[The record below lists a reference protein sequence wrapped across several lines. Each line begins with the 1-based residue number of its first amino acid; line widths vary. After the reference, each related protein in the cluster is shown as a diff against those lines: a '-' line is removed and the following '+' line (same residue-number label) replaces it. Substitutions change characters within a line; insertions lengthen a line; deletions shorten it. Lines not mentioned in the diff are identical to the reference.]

1 MISGT
6 RYRLTVEINRQAE
19 LARDIARSQAEVST
33 GKRILAPSDDPTGA
47 ARVAEIGRSQADEAA
62 WSRNLDTAATLA
74 SRADT
79 TLESVATAMDR
90 AKELMLAAASGT
102 LSADNRATIAAELN
116 GIAVDIASLIDARDA
131 RGTRLFST
139 GDPLEIPVGA
149 GIGVAPVDSRAA
161 IFEDIDTPG
170 GPADLVAIVE
180 AAAAAV
186 VETDPVARQAASKA
200 SIDAIDAGTG
210 HIIAARGEQGVR
222 ANRIDDLKE
231 RLIESKL
238 QLTEQRSDIE
248 GTDLVEVIA
257 RLEARKLTLQAAQAV
272 FARVNQNTLFDLL
285 S

>member
-47 ARVAEIGRSQADEAA
+47 ARVAEIGRSQADEVA

-131 RGTRLFST
+131 RGYR
-139 GDPLEIPVGA
+139 P
-149 GIGVAPVDSRAA
+149 
-161 IFEDIDTPG
+161 
-170 GPADLVAIVE
+170 
-180 AAAAAV
+180 
-186 VETDPVARQAASKA
+186 
-200 SIDAIDAGTG
+200 
-210 HIIAARGEQGVR
+210 
-222 ANRIDDLKE
+222 
-231 RLIESKL
+231 
-238 QLTEQRSDIE
+238 
-248 GTDLVEVIA
+248 A
-257 RLEARKLTLQAAQAV
+257 RLRCPRRPG
-272 FARVNQNTLFDLL
+272 FRVGRRC
-285 S
+285 